1 VLLLLAIAAA
11 AATSNA
17 QERTAP
23 LPAPLFGTPAVLDAL
38 GDLDPAPGSWADYQ
52 VRARSGESLR
62 VRVSVLSDP
71 APQGRYWLE
80 VDTNTPGLP
89 AEAARLLLRGSPSR
103 PRNVERLEIYV
114 RGQAPIEIPVDD
126 LEKEIP
132 SAAPGRKPRI
142 RRRGQ
147 ERVQVP
153 AGSFAAD
160 VIDVGGTRVW
170 RSSRVPLWGL
180 VKERSARHTV
190 ELVGSGREGAHSAFP
205 PDDRHGKG
213 RERTK

>member
-1 VLLLLAIAAA
+1 VLLPLAIAAA
-11 AATSNA
+11 AVATPA
-17 QERTAP
+17 QERAAR
-23 LPAPLFGTPAVLDAL
+23 LPAPLFGSRAVLEAL
-38 GDLDPAPGSWADYQ
+38 GDLDPSPGSWADYEL
-52 VRARSGESLR
+52 RARSGESLR
-62 VRVSVLSDP
+62 VRISVLSEP

-80 VDTNTPGLP
+80 VDTTAPGLP

-103 PRNVERLEIYV
+103 ARNVERLEIYV
-114 RGQAPIEIPVDD
+114 SGQAPIEIPADD
-126 LEKEIP
+126 LEKEI
-132 SAAPGRKPRI
+132 APASPARKTRV

-160 VIDVGGTRVW
+160 VIDVGGTRLW
-170 RSSRVPLWGL
+170 RSARVPLWGI
-180 VKERSARHTV
+180 VKERSARETL